1 MKIFK
6 KLFSIILSVCMIVT
20 GVPNVSAFG
29 GNDKENVNV
38 LVMGSG
44 ESKAKFSRI
53 LFNKTE
59 SYSEYAISCD
69 EKTNIKFV
77 FPERGLD
84 ISGFIRSGYLV
95 NTLKQKCKFN
105 IILVA
110 VDVDQNTDK
119 VKSDIRSAVD
129 YICDYKDN
137 YTQIMIMGCTDRTD
151 VTNTDDY
158 LLSLANYVVS
168 IERDC
173 TPGKWGTQHNIDFDE
188 QCLGFYPVSGC
199 SQQSEIL
206 RTIARRSDEYEYL
219 KKNRCIIV

>member
-1 MKIFK
+1 
-6 KLFSIILSVCMIVT
+6 MIVT

-38 LVMGSG
+38 LVMGSE

-95 NTLKQKCKFN
+95 NTLKQKC
-105 IILVA
+105 
-110 VDVDQNTDK
+110 
-119 VKSDIRSAVD
+119 
-129 YICDYKDN
+129 
-137 YTQIMIMGCTDRTD
+137 
-151 VTNTDDY
+151 
-158 LLSLANYVVS
+158 SLIS
-168 IERDC
+168 
-173 TPGKWGTQHNIDFDE
+173 F
-188 QCLGFYPVSGC
+188 L
-199 SQQSEIL
+199 
-206 RTIARRSDEYEYL
+206 
-219 KKNRCIIV
+219 